1 MVLNYKKLETY
12 KPEIKLQ
19 ETGTTIGSIV
29 RWQRK
34 QKNMTLN
41 EGAEGICSI
50 SYLSKVENNLIE
62 PSELIL
68 NDLKKRFEIED
79 LINYDLERFEKHY
92 ELIISCFFNYKEIPL
107 MLFKLYEGNTD
118 YKSKLVLFS
127 FYLFKNNLTK
137 AKVIYKDLEFEINK
151 FTHDEINLFYYL
163 TAKMLEK
170 EGRFY
175 LSLKVLNLTNII
187 DKDSELSMLVDFKKI
202 LLKLTLGRHL
212 QSLIISDDLEKRLL
226 IKNHLTRYHNLL
238 KLKLLWSL
246 NEYDYEYQLREIDRR
261 LYLTRKDKQM
271 IKTFLNLLH
280 HNKINN
286 STLDKNLSESVYW
299 YMMALLYY
307 DQEEDFQKIKEIINE
322 CNNYKTIPIVEQI
335 EFFINSKY
343 TLDSDSFIRYIR
355 NITTNFESNYN
366 GYYIMSILFDNASNY
381 YENKNFYKAANLIRK
396 YGKEMLLKLK
406 RMT

>member
-226 IKNHLTRYHNLL
+226 IKNNLTRYHNLL

-246 NEYDYEYQLREIDRR
+246 NEYDYEYQLREIDRS

-335 EFFINSKY
+335 VFFINSKY

-355 NITTNFESNYN
+355 NITTNFGRNYN

>member
-1 MVLNYKKLETY
+1 MVINYKKLETY

-19 ETGTTIGSIV
+19 ETGATIGSIV

-79 LINYDLERFEKHY
+79 LINYDLERFEEHY

-107 MLFKLYEGNTD
+107 MLFKLYESNTD

-151 FTHDEINLFYYL
+151 FTHDEVNFFYYL

-187 DKDSELSMLVDFKKI
+187 DKDSKLSMLVDFNKI

-212 QSLIISDDLEKRLL
+212 QSLIISYDLEKRLL

-246 NEYDYEYQLREIDRR
+246 NEYDYEYQLREIDRS

-299 YMMALLYY
+299 YIMALLYY

-322 CNNYKTIPIVEQI
+322 YNNYKTIPIVEQI

-381 YENKNFYKAANLIRK
+381 YENKNFYKASNLIRK
-396 YGKEMLLKLK
+396 YGKEMLLNLK
-406 RMT
+406 RMA

>member
-107 MLFKLYEGNTD
+107 MLFKLYESNTD

-187 DKDSELSMLVDFKKI
+187 DKDSKLSMLVDFKKI

-381 YENKNFYKAANLIRK
+381 YENKNFI
-396 YGKEMLLKLK
+396 KLQ
-406 RMT
+406 T

>member
-202 LLKLTLGRHL
+202 LLNLTLGRHL

>member
-202 LLKLTLGRHL
+202 LLNLTLGRHL

-226 IKNHLTRYHNLL
+226 IKNNLTRYHNLL

>member
-187 DKDSELSMLVDFKKI
+187 DKDSKLSMLVDFKKI

-335 EFFINSKY
+335 VFFINSKY

-355 NITTNFESNYN
+355 NITTNFGRNYN

-396 YGKEMLLKLK
+396 YGKEMLLNLK

>member
-187 DKDSELSMLVDFKKI
+187 DKDSKLSMLVDFKKI

-396 YGKEMLLKLK
+396 YGKEMLLNLK

>member
-187 DKDSELSMLVDFKKI
+187 DKDSKLSMLVDFKKI

-286 STLDKNLSESVYW
+286 SILDKNLSESVYW

>member
-79 LINYDLERFEKHY
+79 LINYDLERFEEHY

-107 MLFKLYEGNTD
+107 MLFKLYESNTD

-187 DKDSELSMLVDFKKI
+187 DKDSKLSMLVDFKKI

>member
-226 IKNHLTRYHNLL
+226 IKNNLTRYHNLL

-286 STLDKNLSESVYW
+286 SILDKNLSESVYW

>member
-212 QSLIISDDLEKRLL
+212 QSLIISEDLEKRLL
-226 IKNHLTRYHNLL
+226 IKNNLTRYHNLL

-246 NEYDYEYQLREIDRR
+246 NEYDYEYQLREIDRS

-286 STLDKNLSESVYW
+286 STLDKNLSESVCW

-307 DQEEDFQKIKEIINE
+307 DKEEDFQKIKEIINE

-335 EFFINSKY
+335 VFFINSKY

-355 NITTNFESNYN
+355 NITTNFGRNYN

-396 YGKEMLLKLK
+396 YGKEMLLNLK

>member
-187 DKDSELSMLVDFKKI
+187 DKDSKLSMLVDFKKI

-335 EFFINSKY
+335 VFFINSKY

>member
-79 LINYDLERFEKHY
+79 LINYDMERFEEHY

-107 MLFKLYEGNTD
+107 MLFKLYESNTD

-151 FTHDEINLFYYL
+151 FNHDEINLFYYL

-187 DKDSELSMLVDFKKI
+187 DKDSKLSMLVDFKKI

-286 STLDKNLSESVYW
+286 SILDKNLSESVYW

>member
-187 DKDSELSMLVDFKKI
+187 DKDSKLSMLVDFKKI

-286 STLDKNLSESVYW
+286 STLDKNLSESVCW

>member
-226 IKNHLTRYHNLL
+226 IKNNLTRYHNLL

-396 YGKEMLLKLK
+396 YGKEMLLNLK

>member
-107 MLFKLYEGNTD
+107 MLFKLYESNTD

-187 DKDSELSMLVDFKKI
+187 DKDSKLSMLVDFKKI

-246 NEYDYEYQLREIDRR
+246 NEYDYEYQLREIDRS

>member
-1 MVLNYKKLETY
+1 MVINYKKLETY

-19 ETGTTIGSIV
+19 ETGATIGSIV

-79 LINYDLERFEKHY
+79 LINYDMERFEEHY

-107 MLFKLYEGNTD
+107 MLFKLYESNTD

-151 FTHDEINLFYYL
+151 FNHDEINLFYYL

-187 DKDSELSMLVDFKKI
+187 DKDSKLSMLVDFKKI

>member
-187 DKDSELSMLVDFKKI
+187 DKDSKLSMLVDFKKI

-246 NEYDYEYQLREIDRR
+246 NEYDYEYQLREIDRS

>member
-187 DKDSELSMLVDFKKI
+187 DKDSKLSMLVDFKKI

>member
-1 MVLNYKKLETY
+1 
-12 KPEIKLQ
+12 
-19 ETGTTIGSIV
+19 
-29 RWQRK
+29 
-34 QKNMTLN
+34 
-41 EGAEGICSI
+41 
-50 SYLSKVENNLIE
+50 
-62 PSELIL
+62 
-68 NDLKKRFEIED
+68 
-79 LINYDLERFEKHY
+79 
-92 ELIISCFFNYKEIPL
+92 
-107 MLFKLYEGNTD
+107 
-118 YKSKLVLFS
+118 
-127 FYLFKNNLTK
+127 
-137 AKVIYKDLEFEINK
+137 
-151 FTHDEINLFYYL
+151 
-163 TAKMLEK
+163 MLEK

-187 DKDSELSMLVDFKKI
+187 DKDSKLSMLVDFKKI